1 MCCVVCWKISDH
13 FYALVVF
20 KKQKEESCFNG
31 QSQTLRLSYF
41 RFTVSNGGAVPIS
54 REFGVGS
61 FPLVQ
66 LHGHHKLV
74 LEHYPSR
81 ISASGRYE
89 VRLHE
94 SQWVIKSDGYQ
105 SFQVTFQ
112 VKINFSSLKVSA
124 KEINLR
130 SISTLMLSFNLSSSQ
145 LQLI

>member
-94 SQWVIKSDGYQ
+94 SQWVIKSDGYI
-105 SFQVTFQ
+105 SKRSSIFQ
-112 VKINFSSLKVSA
+112 VKINFC
-124 KEINLR
+124 N
-130 SISTLMLSFNLSSSQ
+130 F
-145 LQLI
+145 

>member
-1 MCCVVCWKISDH
+1 M
-13 FYALVVF
+13 
-20 KKQKEESCFNG
+20 
-31 QSQTLRLSYF
+31 
-41 RFTVSNGGAVPIS
+41 PIS

-94 SQWVIKSDGYQ
+94 SQWVIKSDGYI
-105 SFQVTFQ
+105 S
-112 VKINFSSLKVSA
+112 KRSLF
-124 KEINLR
+124 L
-130 SISTLMLSFNLSSSQ
+130 FNSR
-145 LQLI
+145 LIFVA

>member
-1 MCCVVCWKISDH
+1 MIV
-13 FYALVVF
+13 LVVV
-20 KKQKEESCFNG
+20 KNQKEENYVSMAIPW
-31 QSQTLRLSYF
+31 LSYF

-94 SQWVIKSDGYQ
+94 SQWVIKSDGY
-105 SFQVTFQ
+105 
-112 VKINFSSLKVSA
+112 
-124 KEINLR
+124 
-130 SISTLMLSFNLSSSQ
+130 ISKR
-145 LQLI
+145 